1 MTNFKTIVLVL
12 IISVV
17 SEFSEG
23 FFGLDVPSFATGWAL
38 FLAVRSDL
46 RIDELEEAS

>member
-1 MTNFKTIVLVL
+1 MTNFKTIFLVL
-12 IISVV
+12 IVFV
-17 SEFSEG
+17 AGEFSEG